1 MKPKHLA
8 LKLTLLLLVA
18 FFFPAIPLLAQEAAK
33 AAAGG
38 DNTSFIDL
46 LKQGGWAM
54 WPLGL
59 FSMASVGLMIY
70 NGLTIRP
77 QPFLRTDLTSRLGEA
92 MNALDIDQARQICAD
107 NPAPVTN
114 IVAAGLS
121 RIEEDH
127 IEMTAVDKAL
137 DEASSAELSGPFV
150 LIHYLSVIGAVAPM
164 VGLLGTV
171 SGMVKAF
178 RAISDVGMGDPSVL
192 ATNISEALITTA
204 SGLVVA
210 IPSLIAYFYFKSKYG
225 RIASQVGKIVGDLF
239 FNLIS
244 AARRSA

>member
-1 MKPKHLA
+1 
-8 LKLTLLLLVA
+8 
-18 FFFPAIPLLAQEAAK
+18 
-33 AAAGG
+33 
-38 DNTSFIDL
+38 
-46 LKQGGWAM
+46 M

-59 FSMASVGLMIY
+59 FSVAGVGLAIY

-77 QPFLRTDLTSRLGEA
+77 QPFLRTDLTDPLAEA
-92 MNALDIDQARQICAD
+92 MNSLDIERAQQLCAD

-121 RIEEDH
+121 RIDEGH
-127 IEMTAVDKAL
+127 IEMTVVDKAI
-137 DEASSAELSGPFV
+137 DEASAAELSGPFV
-150 LIHYLSVIGAVAPM
+150 LINYLSVIGAVAPM

-192 ATNISEALITTA
+192 ATNISEALVTTA

-210 IPSLIAYFYFKSKYG
+210 IPSLIAYFYFKAKYG
-225 RIASQVGKIVGDLF
+225 KIAAQVGKLVGDLF
-239 FNLIS
+239 FNMIS
-244 AARRSA
+244 SARKSA